1 MKFSAQEEYGLRCL
15 LRIAKFYIVEK
26 ALTIPEISRAEGLTE
41 HNAGKILRTLR
52 IGGFLE
58 SSRGQ
63 IGGYTLTRP
72 PEKIIIADVLATL
85 GGRLFDDEF
94 CNSHSGIADICT
106 NSIDCSVRS
115 LWKTIQDAVDSVTL
129 KLTLRDLM
137 GQENIFFDS
146 VDNIPEIK
154 PEIKIIDNS
163 N

>member
-15 LRIAKFYIVEK
+15 LRIAKFYAVEK
-26 ALTIPEISRAEGLTE
+26 SLTIPEISRAEGISE
-41 HNAGKILRTLR
+41 HNAGKILRVLR
-52 IGGFLE
+52 LGGLLE

-72 PEKIIIADVLATL
+72 PEQISVDTVLKVL

-94 CNSHSGIADICT
+94 CNTHTGAMDICT

-115 LWKTIQDAVDSVTL
+115 LWKLIQDSVDSVVEKMTL
-129 KLTLRDLM
+129 KDLM
-137 GQENIFFDS
+137 GNEKFLFDYS
-146 VDNIPEIK
+146 YNR
-154 PEIKIIDNS
+154 S

>member
-15 LRIAKFYIVEK
+15 LRIAKFYAVEK
-26 ALTIPEISRAEGLTE
+26 SLTIPEISRAEGISE
-41 HNAGKILRTLR
+41 HNAGKILRVLR
-52 IGGFLE
+52 LGGLLE

-72 PEKIIIADVLATL
+72 PEQISVGTVLKVL

-94 CNSHSGIADICT
+94 CNTHTGAMDICT

-115 LWKTIQDAVDSVTL
+115 LWKLIQDSVDSVVEKMTL
-129 KLTLRDLM
+129 KDLM
-137 GQENIFFDS
+137 GNEKYLFDYS
-146 VDNIPEIK
+146 YNR
-154 PEIKIIDNS
+154 S